1 MPTKSD
7 LSPVEV
13 ANESFPTRFL
23 RTIWQHFS
31 DNPQKIALVN
41 AEDAEDSVSY
51 GEVYVFSRSFGHG
64 DVACAVLPNC
74 WEYAV
79 IFAGVGLRGG
89 ALSGANPFYTEHEL
103 GNQFRESRAKI
114 VFCVG
119 ANLEK
124 VFKATKIVSTVQA
137 VVLVESGRS
146 KKALQNESIG
156 LAGIVRF
163 GQVLRTE
170 PTLFSERTDQ
180 PLRGCRPERDLLL
193 LPFSSGTTGT
203 AKGVMISHSNWG
215 TMMNIIVDH
224 FNRYLHP
231 HIGPPYYVTE
241 ESDLLL
247 LPFFHCFGFTLLNMT
262 LLNGSTGVVLSKF
275 EQTLFCRTVEQYRIR
290 LLILVPPILV
300 FMAKNAKIDNYDFSH
315 VNVIFSGA
323 APAGADLCEE
333 LKRRFPNLQHICQGY
348 GMTEM
353 SVAIALPV
361 LDKQRM
367 QSAGKLLANLEMK
380 IVDLSSGEE
389 AELGMPGELFV
400 RGPTRMVGY
409 LGRPNETAEIIDGEG
424 WLRTGDIVFVDKDG
438 FINVVDRLKELIKVN
453 GLQVPPSELE
463 DLLLSHPE
471 VQDCAVLGVPDPVSG
486 ELPRA
491 FVVRKNRSDISEA
504 QIQQF
509 VKERVVYYKQLKGGV
524 EFVEEVP
531 KRPYHSQQPP
541 CHPCPSSFVFQ
552 THHPHNIACFGWS
565 LLVITCIK
573 HLIFSNCPRAMN
585 SKYASGVKKLLL
597 FILLLFVGFA
607 GGDLAHNPIYRPDKN
622 ASVVFHGQIWED
634 NEVKE
639 YQIEAEVLDEEKPIK
654 EPKIVWETGK
664 WGERHF
670 TLTFKFKEG
679 GETGDP
685 PKKQIEKLKV
695 ELFNSMTV
703 KSFREKTSRVNKDIK
718 HTFLLRDVDSNKH
731 YALDLDRE
739 KAVDRFETFGEMHE
753 ELERRRGKGTDGWV
767 DDDELE
773 VEELMERSDE
783 RKKDGWSHT
792 LDGHEEELHEHRLGQ
807 MGEGRKKMKEVK
819 DKEDTP
825 HHSEPKGIIQG
836 VVWDEEGLIIE
847 KPFIKLLQHGKDL
860 PDYEV
865 LCNGN
870 GFFEIE
876 VYGEHKGT
884 VEIRY
889 GKDEKHTEGFLE
901 DLDTLYKAAF
911 PDHPEHDH
919 FHGIHRKS
927 DMDRHRKIL
936 HLHYKHY
943 GPYMFVYHIYGVVL
957 KLDSK
962 QIPQVIMDTDECV
975 DCPYLQLEYTSDQE
989 HDVHKRVK
997 AEIDHNLDTG
1007 EFRITI
1013 RNGYGLDPERK
1024 RRMDKN
1030 YGKLN
1035 IIVAANKRELSEGMY
1050 RVYTVDVL
1058 ECVRNFVKQREIL
1071 FLHVDKDSIYFE
1083 KFDIKEAIS
1092 HKLQFQI
1099 RRKSDGQTEG
1109 QCQMLSRRPPDGDN
1123 DCPWLLFKD
1132 KAGNQ
1137 IPADKHIKQ
1146 LGFRLAQFTQLVE
1159 VSFSPTLINE
1169 FFIHIDCG
1177 YGSSEPSDEPEVVY
1191 HTSFHQIDVVD
1202 DSHKNGAFP
1211 LLTAPLKMDKVELVE
1226 LPEKKQLGHRT
1237 HRIDGHILNRFTRR
1251 QKH

>member
-41 AEDAEDSVSY
+41 AEDAEDCVSY

-79 IFAGVGLRGG
+79 IFTGVGLRGG

-103 GNQFRESRAKI
+103 GKQFRESKAKI

-124 VFKATKIVSTVQA
+124 VLKAAKIVSSIQA

-146 KKALQNESIG
+146 KKALPLQNESIG
-156 LAGIVRF
+156 LSGIVRF

-170 PTLFSERTDQ
+170 PILFSERTDQ
-180 PLRGCRPERDLLL
+180 PLRDCRPERDLLL

-231 HIGPPYYVTE
+231 HIGPPYYVKE
-241 ESDLLL
+241 EPDLLL

-367 QSAGKLLANLEMK
+367 ESAGKLLANLEMK

-409 LGRPNETAEIIDGEG
+409 LGHPNETAETIDGEG

-531 KRPYHSQQPP
+531 KSPAGKILRRLYQ
-541 CHPCPSSFVFQ
+541 
-552 THHPHNIACFGWS
+552 
-565 LLVITCIK
+565 LV
-573 HLIFSNCPRAMN
+573 L
-585 SKYASGVKKLLL
+585 VK
-597 FILLLFVGFA
+597 
-607 GGDLAHNPIYRPDKN
+607 PDKS

-670 TLTFKFKEG
+670 RLTFKFKKG
-679 GETGDP
+679 GETDDS

-695 ELFNSMTV
+695 ELFNSRTV

-753 ELERRRGKGTDGWV
+753 ELERRRRKGPDSWD

-783 RKKDGWSHT
+783 REKNGWSHT
-792 LDGHEEELHEHRLGQ
+792 MDGHEQELHEHRLGQ
-807 MGEGRKKMKEVK
+807 MGEGRKKMKEAK
-819 DKEDTP
+819 DMEDTP

-836 VVWDEEGLIIE
+836 VVWDEEGQIIE
-847 KPFIKLLQHGKDL
+847 EPFIKLLQHGKDL
-860 PDYEV
+860 TDYEV

-911 PDHPEHDH
+911 PDHPEHDN

-927 DMDRHRKIL
+927 DMDKHRKIL
-936 HLHYKHY
+936 HLHYKPY

-962 QIPQVIMDTDECV
+962 HIPQVIMDTDECV

-989 HDVHKRVK
+989 HDRVK

-1058 ECVRNFVKQREIL
+1058 ECVRNFVKHREIL
-1071 FLHVDKDSIYFE
+1071 FLHVDKDSISFE

-1099 RRKSDGQTEG
+1099 RRKSDGQTDG

-1146 LGFRLAQFTQLVE
+1146 LGFRLAEFTQLVE

-1169 FFIHIDCG
+1169 FFIHIDCS

-1211 LLTAPLKMDKVELVE
+1211 LLTAPLKMNKVELVA

-1237 HRIDGHILNRFTRR
+1237 HRIGGHTPNRFTRR